1 MDLLRFLLMLPVRLV
16 RGVLSAL
23 GWILAPLVG
32 NVTWA
37 APTWMHVV
45 GRPLAFGF
53 GCSRRGASCCG
64 RLVRMAVV

>member
-45 GRPLAFGF
+45 RRQIGRAH
-53 GCSRRGASCCG
+53 
-64 RLVRMAVV
+64 V